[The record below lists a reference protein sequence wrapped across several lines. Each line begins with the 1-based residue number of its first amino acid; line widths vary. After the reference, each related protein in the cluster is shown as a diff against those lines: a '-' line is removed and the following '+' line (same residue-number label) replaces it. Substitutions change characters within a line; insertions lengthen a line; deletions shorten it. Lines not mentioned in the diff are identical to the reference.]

1 MTSGGHVGT
10 NGSSTGDTDGPLERA
25 SAHGGTWNMKNSLPL
40 ACLGMV
46 LICLFAGPGQIADL
60 VATAAAGDPFDNAA
74 SAEVNLT
81 SDILV
86 DRQQALGEIDWS
98 QVWTPNQSSP
108 GTLVAILDTGVDRD
122 HEDLVGRVVA
132 EVNLGDSPVVNDLHG
147 HGTHIAG
154 IIAANAG
161 NSIGI
166 TGVALESLIMNV
178 KVTDD
183 RGRCDAAAIADG
195 IVWAVDRGADI
206 LSISLRLSEPSQ
218 ELEGAVAYAWN
229 HGVLIIAA
237 AGNEGGSVPQYPAYY
252 PECIAVTATR
262 EDGSRAPLAS
272 HGDWVDVAAPGY
284 QVYSTLPDNEYGY
297 KTGTSQ
303 ATAHVA
309 GLAALLYG
317 IAIDGDGDGWVNDE
331 VRAAIEASCVQ
342 AGASGMGKGLVD
354 PVEAVTLLQSES
366 KLPPQPSPL
375 ELGSEC
381 LFSVEIKGYSD

>member
-1 MTSGGHVGT
+1 V
-10 NGSSTGDTDGPLERA
+10 
-25 SAHGGTWNMKNSLPL
+25 
-40 ACLGMV
+40 V
-46 LICLFAGPGQIADL
+46 LICLFAGPSQIADL
-60 VATAAAGDPFDNAA
+60 VATAAAGDPSDNAISTEA
-74 SAEVNLT
+74 NL
-81 SDILV
+81 SGDVLL
-86 DRQQALGEIDWS
+86 DGQGALGEIDWS

-108 GTLVAILDTGVDRD
+108 GTLVAILDTGIDRD

-132 EVNLGDSPVVNDLHG
+132 EVNLGDSLVVNDLHG

-166 TGVALESLIMNV
+166 TGVAPESLIMNV

-218 ELEGAVAYAWN
+218 ELEEAVAYAWN
-229 HGVLIIAA
+229 HGALIIAA

-284 QVYSTLPDNEYGY
+284 QVYSTIPDNEYGY

-317 IAIDGDGDGWVNDE
+317 IAIDGDDDGWVNDE

-366 KLPPQPSPL
+366 KLSPQPSPL